1 MLNPHCLLCLVF
13 YFLFLTSGMMWIKFS
28 WSFSLN
34 DLKMV
39 NVGHMFFVCFCFR
52 VFVFS
57 CVCVFVFLCLE
68 LFIVC
73 SANDECWA
81 HCFCAAAPIT
91 TGIIVRS
98 CFKKCRK
105 ELEDED
111 CATFLAILIQIY
123 LWSEQRHDGKHAHT
137 HTLPPRG
144 GKLPRN
150 MRWIVALGVDT
161 SIPCLPAEYSHG
173 TFFFSY
179 NFNDTE
185 LKTPFPTH
193 L

>member
-1 MLNPHCLLCLVF
+1 MLDTVFVWLCF
-13 YFLFLTSGMMWIKFS
+13 
-28 WSFSLN
+28 
-34 DLKMV
+34 
-39 NVGHMFFVCFCFR
+39 H

-57 CVCVFVFLCLE
+57 YVCVFVFLCLE

-111 CATFLAILIQIY
+111 CATFLAILIKY
-123 LWSEQRHDGKHAHT
+123 VYDLSRGMRRKTATKYEMNSCSRRRHLACLQKIHT
-137 HTLPPRG
+137 EH
-144 GKLPRN
+144 
-150 MRWIVALGVDT
+150 
-161 SIPCLPAEYSHG
+161 S
-173 TFFFSY
+173 F
-179 NFNDTE
+179 
-185 LKTPFPTH
+185 
-193 L
+193 